1 MDIIIIGCG
10 KVGTTLAE
18 QLVREDYNVVMI
30 DTSAE
35 RMQRV
40 SDDIDAIKL
49 VGNGASISM
58 QIEAGVQ
65 TADMLIAVTGSD
77 EMNLLLPDCEKSGH
91 CHTIARVRNP
101 IYSNELTFIKQQLGI
116 SMIINPEYAAATEIS
131 RILRFPSAIKIDP
144 FAKGKVELLKFK
156 VKPEFKLDG
165 LSVMD
170 IDSQFRCDVL
180 IGGVERGDEV
190 AIPDGKF
197 VIKNGDMVSI
207 IASRQIRQNFS
218 ARSASRQTRSEIR

>member
-77 EMNLLLPDCEKSGH
+77 EMNLLCCL
-91 CHTIARVRNP
+91 IARKVGALPYDCACAESDLQQRASLFIEQAAGNFQDLSTRNMRARRRFP
-101 IYSNELTFIKQQLGI
+101 DW
-116 SMIINPEYAAATEIS
+116 
-131 RILRFPSAIKIDP
+131 RFPSAIRDRIRLP
-144 FAKGKVELLKFK
+144 
-156 VKPEFKLDG
+156 
-165 LSVMD
+165 
-170 IDSQFRCDVL
+170 R
-180 IGGVERGDEV
+180 ER
-190 AIPDGKF
+190 
-197 VIKNGDMVSI
+197 
-207 IASRQIRQNFS
+207 
-218 ARSASRQTRSEIR
+218 

>member
-65 TADMLIAVTGSD
+65 TADMLMMEHGRGGLRRFLSGIPVGPERPVGSIVCHANPFTLGHRHLIA
-77 EMNLLLPDCEKSGH
+77 
-91 CHTIARVRNP
+91 
-101 IYSNELTFIKQQLGI
+101 
-116 SMIINPEYAAATEIS
+116 YAAA
-131 RILRFPSAIKIDP
+131 RCAQVL
-144 FAKGKVELLKFK
+144 
-156 VKPEFKLDG
+156 G
-165 LSVMD
+165 LCP
-170 IDSQFRCDVL
+170 Q
-180 IGGVERGDEV
+180 
-190 AIPDGKF
+190 
-197 VIKNGDMVSI
+197 
-207 IASRQIRQNFS
+207 
-218 ARSASRQTRSEIR
+218 

>member
-77 EMNLLLPDCEKSGH
+77 EMNLLCCLIATRLRVCGIRFTATSLPLSSSSWE
-91 CHTIARVRNP
+91 
-101 IYSNELTFIKQQLGI
+101 
-116 SMIINPEYAAATEIS
+116 
-131 RILRFPSAIKIDP
+131 FP
-144 FAKGKVELLKFK
+144 
-156 VKPEFKLDG
+156 
-165 LSVMD
+165 
-170 IDSQFRCDVL
+170 
-180 IGGVERGDEV
+180 
-190 AIPDGKF
+190 
-197 VIKNGDMVSI
+197 
-207 IASRQIRQNFS
+207 
-218 ARSASRQTRSEIR
+218 

>member
-77 EMNLLLPDCEKSGH
+77 EMNLLCCLIARKVGH

-170 IDSQFRCDVL
+170 IDSQFRCDFL
-180 IGGVERGDEV
+180 IGGVDR
-190 AIPDGKF
+190 
-197 VIKNGDMVSI
+197 
-207 IASRQIRQNFS
+207 
-218 ARSASRQTRSEIR
+218 

>member
-1 MDIIIIGCG
+1 MADKQKITEETMDIIIIGCG

-77 EMNLLLPDCEKSGH
+77 EMNLLCCLIARKVGH
-91 CHTIARVRNP
+91 CHTIASVRNP

-116 SMIINPEYAAATEIS
+116 SMIINTADQDIAAKLAVNIHD
-131 RILRFPSAIKIDP
+131 RKPVQLKLRFY
-144 FAKGKVELLKFK
+144 LKFQ
-156 VKPEFKLDG
+156 KLY
-165 LSVMD
+165 LSLGKW
-170 IDSQFRCDVL
+170 IDLDR
-180 IGGVERGDEV
+180 
-190 AIPDGKF
+190 
-197 VIKNGDMVSI
+197 
-207 IASRQIRQNFS
+207 
-218 ARSASRQTRSEIR
+218 

>member
-1 MDIIIIGCG
+1 MADKQKITEETMDIIIIGCG

-77 EMNLLLPDCEKSGH
+77 SDL
-91 CHTIARVRNP
+91 
-101 IYSNELTFIKQQLGI
+101 QQRAYL
-116 SMIINPEYAAATEIS
+116 YQAAAGNFHDYQPGICGGDGDFEN
-131 RILRFPSAIKIDP
+131 SALPVSDQDRSICQG
-144 FAKGKVELLKFK
+144 KG
-156 VKPEFKLDG
+156 
-165 LSVMD
+165 
-170 IDSQFRCDVL
+170 R
-180 IGGVERGDEV
+180 
-190 AIPDGKF
+190 A
-197 VIKNGDMVSI
+197 
-207 IASRQIRQNFS
+207 
-218 ARSASRQTRSEIR
+218 SEI

>member
-77 EMNLLLPDCEKSGH
+77 EMNLLCCLIARKVGH
-91 CHTIARVRNP
+91 CHTCAE
-101 IYSNELTFIKQQLGI
+101 SDLQQRAYL
-116 SMIINPEYAAATEIS
+116 YQAAAGNFHDYQPGICGGDGDFEN
-131 RILRFPSAIKIDP
+131 SA
-144 FAKGKVELLKFK
+144 
-156 VKPEFKLDG
+156 
-165 LSVMD
+165 LSVSD
-170 IDSQFRCDVL
+170 QDRSICQ
-180 IGGVERGDEV
+180 
-190 AIPDGKF
+190 GK
-197 VIKNGDMVSI
+197 GR
-207 IASRQIRQNFS
+207 A
-218 ARSASRQTRSEIR
+218 SEI

>member
-10 KVGTTLAE
+10 KVGATLAE
-18 QLVREDYNVVMI
+18 QLGREDYNVVMI

-77 EMNLLLPDCEKSGH
+77 EMNLLCCLIARKVGH

-144 FAKGKVELLKFK
+144 FAKGKVELLKFM
-156 VKPEFKLDG
+156 LN
-165 LSVMD
+165 L
-170 IDSQFRCDVL
+170 
-180 IGGVERGDEV
+180 
-190 AIPDGKF
+190 
-197 VIKNGDMVSI
+197 
-207 IASRQIRQNFS
+207 
-218 ARSASRQTRSEIR
+218 

>member
-65 TADMLIAVTGSD
+65 TADMLIATRLRVCGIRFTATS
-77 EMNLLLPDCEKSGH
+77 LPLSSSSWE
-91 CHTIARVRNP
+91 
-101 IYSNELTFIKQQLGI
+101 
-116 SMIINPEYAAATEIS
+116 
-131 RILRFPSAIKIDP
+131 FP
-144 FAKGKVELLKFK
+144 
-156 VKPEFKLDG
+156 
-165 LSVMD
+165 
-170 IDSQFRCDVL
+170 
-180 IGGVERGDEV
+180 
-190 AIPDGKF
+190 
-197 VIKNGDMVSI
+197 
-207 IASRQIRQNFS
+207 
-218 ARSASRQTRSEIR
+218 

>member
-77 EMNLLLPDCEKSGH
+77 EMNLLCCLIARKVGH

-101 IYSNELTFIKQQLGI
+101 IYQQRAYL
-116 SMIINPEYAAATEIS
+116 YQAAAGNFHDYQPGICGGDGDFEN
-131 RILRFPSAIKIDP
+131 SALPVSDQDRSICQG
-144 FAKGKVELLKFK
+144 KG
-156 VKPEFKLDG
+156 
-165 LSVMD
+165 
-170 IDSQFRCDVL
+170 R
-180 IGGVERGDEV
+180 
-190 AIPDGKF
+190 A
-197 VIKNGDMVSI
+197 
-207 IASRQIRQNFS
+207 
-218 ARSASRQTRSEIR
+218 SEI

>member
-77 EMNLLLPDCEKSGH
+77 EMNLLCCLIAQKANHCQTIGALPHDCACAESD
-91 CHTIARVRNP
+91 
-101 IYSNELTFIKQQLGI
+101 LQQRAYL
-116 SMIINPEYAAATEIS
+116 YQAAAGNFHDYQPGICGGDGDFEN
-131 RILRFPSAIKIDP
+131 SALPVSDQDRSICQG
-144 FAKGKVELLKFK
+144 KG
-156 VKPEFKLDG
+156 
-165 LSVMD
+165 
-170 IDSQFRCDVL
+170 R
-180 IGGVERGDEV
+180 
-190 AIPDGKF
+190 A
-197 VIKNGDMVSI
+197 
-207 IASRQIRQNFS
+207 
-218 ARSASRQTRSEIR
+218 SEI